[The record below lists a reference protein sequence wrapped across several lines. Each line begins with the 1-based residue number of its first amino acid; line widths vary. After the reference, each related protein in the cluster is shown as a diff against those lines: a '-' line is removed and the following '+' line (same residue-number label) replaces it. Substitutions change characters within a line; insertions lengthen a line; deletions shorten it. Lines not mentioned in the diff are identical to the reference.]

1 MIRALDLEVSSSP
14 WSPVCVARAV
24 RASGVRGVRAVVP
37 IGVGINTDLTFADQT
52 FADRHLLSRL

>member
-37 IGVGINTDLTFADQT
+37 VGFLALLDLLA
-52 FADRHLLSRL
+52 RRLLC